1 MAAESQHE
9 RQAHAEQARQAEHEQ
24 ARPAHRPTHDLTMT
38 TREKRLLMTPYDA
51 IFEVESG
58 ACTLDV
64 VDTMHT
70 WVVAGDRPG
79 DARVSVT
86 PQEPH
91 ADYVPAQVHCH
102 IVAPVTEL
110 LIGDAEPK

>member
-9 RQAHAEQARQAEHEQ
+9 RQERQDRAEQAR
-24 ARPAHRPTHDLTMT
+24 PGHRPTHELSMT
-38 TREKRLLMTPYDA
+38 TREKRLLATPYDA
-51 IFEVESG
+51 IFEVEAG

-70 WVVAGDRPG
+70 WVVAGDKPG
-79 DARVSVT
+79 DSRVSVT

-91 ADYVPAQVHCH
+91 DDYIPAQVHCH
-102 IVAPVTEL
+102 VVAPVTEL